1 VNEETLMDCDDIRDD
16 RLDVLYGEADTAA
29 RGRVD
34 EHLAHCEACREEMA
48 GLKHLRHDLKAWTLP
63 ERSGPRFVAPRRS
76 RLWLPMAAGF
86 LLALAAGLLLLGA
99 DARYE
104 NGGIALQVGRPDP
117 ALQKALLDAEARAL
131 VRDQDY
137 RREIDAL
144 KAALPS
150 PAVHPLSKDDR
161 ALLLRVAE
169 MLRESESRQEVRLAK
184 TLARLD
190 QKQDA
195 QRRYD
200 MARIA
205 AGLSYLDGK
214 NGQHVARTT
223 ELMGYVLEAA
233 QQR

>member
-1 VNEETLMDCDDIRDD
+1 
-16 RLDVLYGEADTAA
+16 
-29 RGRVD
+29 
-34 EHLAHCEACREEMA
+34 
-48 GLKHLRHDLKAWTLP
+48 
-63 ERSGPRFVAPRRS
+63 
-76 RLWLPMAAGF
+76 MAAGF
-86 LLALAAGLLLLGA
+86 LLALGVGLLLGA
-99 DARYE
+99 EVRYE
-104 NGGIALQVGRPDP
+104 NGGVAFRVGRSDP
-117 ALQKALLDAEARAL
+117 GIQKALVDAEARAL
-131 VRDQDY
+131 ARDQDY

-144 KAALPS
+144 KAAFPS
-150 PAVHPLSKDDR
+150 GPAGRPSRDDQ

-169 MLRESESRQEVRLAK
+169 MLRESENRQEVRLGT

-214 NGQHVARTT
+214 NGQHLARTT

>member
-1 VNEETLMDCDDIRDD
+1 MDCDNLRDD
-16 RLDVLYGEADTAA
+16 RLDVLYGEADSAA
-29 RGRVD
+29 RRRVE
-34 EHLAHCEACREEMA
+34 EHLASCDACREEMT
-48 GLKHLRHDLKAWTLP
+48 GLRRLRHDLKTWTIP
-63 ERSGPRFVAPRRS
+63 GASGPRFVAPRRPPV
-76 RLWLPMAAGF
+76 WLPMAAGF
-86 LLALAAGLLLLGA
+86 LLALGAGLLLLGA
-99 DARYE
+99 EVRYE
-104 NGGIALQVGRPDP
+104 DGGIALHVGRPDP
-117 ALQKALLDAEARAL
+117 GLQKALLDAEARAIA
-131 VRDQDY
+131 RDQDY
-137 RREIDAL
+137 RREINAL

-150 PAVHPLSKDDR
+150 GPAGHPLAKDDQ

-169 MLRESESRQEVRLAK
+169 MLRESENRQEVRFTK